1 MRRVSAS
8 LFGVAAIFACAAEAA
23 FAAETTV
30 PFIANVTSTCVL
42 TLGTPGTLG
51 ANADFSQLSSKN
63 AGGAAGTVT
72 ALTTGTGFQVSASA
86 PTAFLIA
93 PTGGD
98 DNVTFS
104 ATYEANGAT
113 SVGEVLGTVTSE
125 LNFGLTNV
133 NVNLAAD
140 KSSGA
145 FPAGAYTAEVVVR
158 CE

>member
-1 MRRVSAS
+1 MRRVTVSVA
-8 LFGVAAIFACAAEAA
+8 GVAAIVASVSQAARAA
-23 FAAETTV
+23 DTTV

-72 ALTTGTGFQVSASA
+72 ALATGTGFQLSAIA
-86 PTAFLIA
+86 PSSFSVA

-98 DNVTFS
+98 DNVSFS
-104 ATYEANGAT
+104 ASYEANGAT
-113 SVGEVLGTVTSE
+113 SVGEVLGTVTSA

-133 NVNLAAD
+133 NVNLAAN
-140 KSSGA
+140 KSAGA
-145 FPAGAYTAEVVVR
+145 FPAGAYTAEVIVR